1 MHRYFLN
8 REPKLIENV
17 KLLVDGS
24 HWTSKKQ
31 FKKGVTGSNG
41 HLGCSESYNIYKQH
55 VKSDVNDA
63 KDSQGR
69 EQLHSTLIK
78 LSKSLRQK
86 NYINFMR
93 YVKVFFAVNNL
104 IKMHKI

>member
-1 MHRYFLN
+1 M
-8 REPKLIENV
+8 
-17 KLLVDGS
+17 DGS

-41 HLGCSESYNIYKQH
+41 HLGWSESYNFNIYKQH

-86 NYINFMR
+86 SYINFMR